1 MSAINS
7 YSTKVRIYHY
17 GHVSGNGPLPV
28 AQKRDR
34 EREKKERKLFDSLH
48 KQNYNIIAVL

>member
-17 GHVSGNGPLPV
+17 GHVSGNGPLPI

-34 EREKKERKLFDSLH
+34 EKRKKESYL
-48 KQNYNIIAVL
+48 IACIK